1 MQLLLAIFLIF
12 STAAFASSSPY
23 GPNACAYW
31 TVRLEE
37 IALWEEELI
46 RAREDGDEK
55 LIQYFKLKIWEAMEA
70 ISKDGERQ

>member
-1 MQLLLAIFLIF
+1 
-12 STAAFASSSPY
+12 
-23 GPNACAYW
+23 
-31 TVRLEE
+31 VRLEE